1 MMEREYTLKFEW
13 YKPEKGYIWRDCD
26 IFRGFSSSDIIIPD
40 GPYLI
45 ECDDTQCFLPWNPF
59 EDATTFA
66 RFADVQPNDD
76 ALCAWANENGRLV
89 RSETL
94 SDGSS
99 LNVLTDDL
107 VTGFVNVVD
116 GKRLYARTTES
127 RQFWYKEHFDLSFAV
142 MVWEFI
148 LNNDVD
154 SLRKIVIWQ
163 GQKRAVIMKFRRD
176 TLGEIYTRDDGAI
189 SYPTFDEKNNLR
201 INLGFEVLFDA
212 DLNMRSWAPHRFPYP
227 DIINPA
233 RLFIQTEVNTK
244 LHEYPLQIAL
254 TLNEHGELEKRLYP
268 TSLLSAMWYQL
279 YLALAGE
286 ITLRRCSIC
295 GKWEDMSGHRVNW
308 SKHKKCISYERIKKY
323 NLAREK

>member
-1 MMEREYTLKFEW
+1 MEQEYTLKFEW
-13 YKPEKGYIWRDCD
+13 YKPERGYIWRNCD
-26 IFRGFSSSDIIIPD
+26 FFRGFSSSDIIIPA

-45 ECDDTQCFLPWNPF
+45 ECDDTQSFFPWNPF

-66 RFADVQPNDD
+66 RFAGIQPNDD
-76 ALCAWANENGRLV
+76 AFCAWANENGRLV
-89 RSETL
+89 RAETL

-99 LNVLTDDL
+99 LSVLTDDL
-107 VTGFVNVVD
+107 VTRFVKVVD
-116 GKRLYARTTES
+116 GKRLYVRTTES

-163 GQKRAVIMKFRRD
+163 GHKRVVIMKFRRD
-176 TLGEIYTRDDGAI
+176 ALDEIHTCDDGAI
-189 SYPTFDEKNNLR
+189 NYPTFDEKN
-201 INLGFEVLFDA
+201 NLGFEVLFDA
-212 DLNMRSWAPHRFPYP
+212 DNNLRSWAPQRFPCP

-233 RLFIQTEVNTK
+233 KLFVQTEVNAK
-244 LHEYPLQIAL
+244 LRKYPLQIAL

-295 GKWEDMSGHRVNW
+295 GQWENMSGHRVNW
-308 SKHKKCISYERIKKY
+308 SKHRKCISYKRIEKY
-323 NLAREK
+323 NLNRKK